1 MNNTGLQQSSG
12 LVILTLEV
20 HSGEKSLHCA
30 MHTMRTS
37 AAAQWRKVHWCTVC
51 CCVRQCTLVHSL
63 GEQIGA
69 QSAAYGNA
77 FLFLSAAAAAASGGS
92 GTQWMH

>member
-20 HSGEKSLHCA
+20 HSGEKLLHRA

-37 AAAQWRKVHWCTVC
+37 VLHSGEKCIGAYGNAHWWTV
-51 CCVRQCTLVHSL
+51 LVHRFVH
-63 GEQIGA
+63 IDA
-69 QSAAYGNA
+69 QSDAAYGNA

>member
-20 HSGEKSLHCA
+20 HSGEKLLHRA

-37 AAAQWRKVHWCTVC
+37 AAAYGNAHWCTV
-51 CCVRQCTLVHSL
+51 LVHRL
-63 GEQIGA
+63 VHICA
-69 QSAAYGNA
+69 QSAAAYGNA
-77 FLFLSAAAAAASGGS
+77 FLFLSAAAAAAASGGS